1 MSERWDVIVVG
12 AGICGLGAAYELAR
26 RGARVLVLER
36 VGVGADQSSGLGR
49 IFRIAHR
56 EARLCALAVEARAL
70 WNAWTEQLD
79 AGRLLGDE
87 GFVVSGPD
95 VLTERA
101 AAMREAGADAREIDG
116 AELVRRVPHV
126 AADHPWSSAL
136 LDPLGGS
143 VRVRRTLDA
152 LAARLDIR
160 RAEVVAAADDP
171 SRGDAAVRLS
181 DGTVQRAG
189 QMLICAGTRTPEL
202 AATAGIPLT
211 ATFTHHVRLTYARR
225 EPAAPTACLSV
236 GESYGLPLGSTGH
249 WGLGLD
255 DPGPPEPW
263 RTSDPDAYAAAVRA
277 QHAEWV
283 PRFLPGLDPTPLD
296 EIRCVTIEAPWIRHD
311 DGFAAMREGRV
322 TAFLGSNLMKFG
334 PLLADRL
341 ARTVLDPQLE
351 IDSDLRPPAAT

>member
-26 RGARVLVLER
+26 RDARVLVLER
-36 VGVGADQSSGLGR
+36 AGVGADQSAGLGR

-56 EARLCALAVEARAL
+56 EARLCALAVEARSL
-70 WNAWTEQLD
+70 WAAWTSQLG
-79 AGRLLGDE
+79 AGALLGDE

-101 AAMREAGADAREIDG
+101 AAMEDAGAPGVPIDG
-116 AELVRRVPHV
+116 AELGRRVPHV
-126 AADHPWSSAL
+126 APDHPWTSAL
-136 LDPLGGS
+136 FDPLGGS

-152 LAARLDIR
+152 LAMRLEVR

-171 SRGDAAVRLS
+171 ARGDAAVRLV
-181 DGTVQRAG
+181 DGTVLRASHV
-189 QMLICAGTRTPEL
+189 LICAGTRTPEL

-225 EPAAPTACLSV
+225 SPDAPTACLSV
-236 GESYGLPLGSTGH
+236 GESYGLPLGSTGQ

-277 QHAEWV
+277 QHADWV
-283 PRFLPGLDPTPLD
+283 PRFLPGLDPEPLD
-296 EIRCVTIEAPWIRHD
+296 EIRCVTIEAPWIHHD
-311 DGFAAMREGRV
+311 DGFAAMRHGTV
-322 TAFLGSNLMKFG
+322 TAFMGSNLMKFG

-341 ARTVLDPQLE
+341 ARTVLDP
-351 IDSDLRPPAAT
+351 DGDAHPDLRAVLA

>member
-26 RGARVLVLER
+26 RDARVLVLER
-36 VGVGADQSSGLGR
+36 AGVGADQSAGLGR

-56 EARLCALAVEARAL
+56 EARLCALAVEARSL
-70 WNAWTEQLD
+70 WAAWTEQLGVG
-79 AGRLLGDE
+79 ALLGDE

-101 AAMREAGADAREIDG
+101 AAMEEAGAPGVPIDG
-116 AELVRRVPHV
+116 AELARRVPHV
-126 AADHPWSSAL
+126 APDHPWSTAL
-136 LDPLGGS
+136 FDPLGGS

-152 LAARLDIR
+152 LASRVEVR

-171 SRGDAAVRLS
+171 ARGDAAVRLV
-181 DGTVQRAG
+181 DGTVLRASHV
-189 QMLICAGTRTPEL
+189 LVCAGTHTPEL

-225 EPAAPTACLSV
+225 SPAVPTACLSV
-236 GESYGLPLGSTGH
+236 DESYGLPLGTTGH

-263 RTSDPDAYAAAVRA
+263 RTSDPAAYAAAVRE
-277 QHAEWV
+277 QHASWV
-283 PRFLPGLDPTPLD
+283 PHFMPGLDPEPLD
-296 EIRCVTIEAPWIRHD
+296 EIRCVTIEAPWIHHD
-311 DGFAAMREGRV
+311 DGFAAMRHGAV
-322 TAFLGSNLMKFG
+322 TAFMGSNLMKFG

-341 ARTVLDPQLE
+341 ARTVLDAEGVVHP
-351 IDSDLRPPAAT
+351 DLRAVSA